1 MENLIS
7 YNYNT
12 IMKKSYKK
20 IAIEAALE
28 SGRFIKRSVGRIKEI
43 SFKGRI
49 NLVTDV
55 DKKSEGIVI
64 RRILSAFPDHS
75 ILSEEAGGIN
85 GDSSLRSRKNYQENC
100 PHKWIID
107 PLDGTTNFAHSFPFF
122 AVSIGLEKE
131 GRLILG
137 VVYDPIRDEL
147 FYAEHKKGAYLN
159 GSPIRVSR
167 TAKLKDALVATGF
180 AYGLKKIGDN
190 INNFKKMLMLT
201 RAVRRPGSAAL
212 DFCYTACGRIDG
224 FWELYLHPWDCAA
237 GALIV
242 KEAGGMITRM
252 DGSRYSH
259 YDKEVLATNGVIH
272 KKMVK
277 ALIFS

>member
-1 MENLIS
+1 MGNLIS
-7 YNYNT
+7 YNYN
-12 IMKKSYKK
+12 IIVEKSYKK
-20 IAIEAALE
+20 IAVEAALE
-28 SGRFIKRSVGRIKEI
+28 SGRFIKRSVGRIKQI

-55 DKKSEGIVI
+55 DKKAEGIVI
-64 RRILSAFPDHS
+64 RKILSAFPDHS
-75 ILSEEAGGIN
+75 ILSEE
-85 GDSSLRSRKNYQENC
+85 SLPREGASEF
-100 PHKWIID
+100 KWIID

-122 AVSIGLEKE
+122 AVSIGLEKK
-131 GRLILG
+131 GGLVLG
-137 VVYDPIRDEL
+137 VVYDPIRNEL
-147 FYAEHKKGAYLN
+147 FYAERKKGAYLN
-159 GSPIRVSR
+159 GSPIHVSR

-190 INNFKKMLMLT
+190 IDNFKKMLMLT

-237 GALIV
+237 GALII
-242 KEAGGMITRM
+242 KEAGGMITKM
-252 DGSRYSH
+252 DGSEYSH
-259 YDKEVLATNGVIH
+259 YDKEVLATNGIIH

-277 ALIFS
+277 ALIL